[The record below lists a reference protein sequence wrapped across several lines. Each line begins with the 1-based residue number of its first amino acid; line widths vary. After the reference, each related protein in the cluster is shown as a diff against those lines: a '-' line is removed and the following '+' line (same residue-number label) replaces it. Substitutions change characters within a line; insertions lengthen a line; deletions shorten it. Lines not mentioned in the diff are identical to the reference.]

1 MGDIFMTLLVAFL
14 VCVSATVFLAHAF
27 DAYHAG

>member
-1 MGDIFMTLLVAFL
+1 MGDIYMTLFVAFL

-27 DAYHAG
+27 DAYQA